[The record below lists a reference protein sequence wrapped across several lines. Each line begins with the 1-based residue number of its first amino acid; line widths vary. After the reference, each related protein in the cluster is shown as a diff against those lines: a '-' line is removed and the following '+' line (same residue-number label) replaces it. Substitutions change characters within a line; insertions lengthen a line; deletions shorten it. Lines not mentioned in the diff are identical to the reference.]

1 MKKIVSNVL
10 IVSTQLIIGGLF
22 LFMLFSANTED
33 NRVVVVENNNLDKM
47 ADAVSELFEV
57 DHATLLKVDEKKEEE
72 LISAEEKAKQEEEAR
87 IAAEQEAAR
96 IAQEEAARAEAE
108 RKAQEEAAEAAR
120 NATYVDASGYIS
132 KPAAGFNVTT
142 GNKSYSLSA
151 EEFNVVAGVIG
162 CEGAGENDMLAV
174 ASVIFNRADRNGSSP
189 YAEVTRAGQFSCIR
203 LYNASHTQKG
213 TNALNAAISG
223 IRNTGYTSFN
233 CPGCAPAIDHHIEDR
248 GNWYY

>member
-1 MKKIVSNVL
+1 
-10 IVSTQLIIGGLF
+10 
-22 LFMLFSANTED
+22 
-33 NRVVVVENNNLDKM
+33 
-47 ADAVSELFEV
+47 
-57 DHATLLKVDEKKEEE
+57 
-72 LISAEEKAKQEEEAR
+72 
-87 IAAEQEAAR
+87 
-96 IAQEEAARAEAE
+96 
-108 RKAQEEAAEAAR
+108 
-120 NATYVDASGYIS
+120 
-132 KPAAGFNVTT
+132 
-142 GNKSYSLSA
+142 
-151 EEFNVVAGVIG
+151 
-162 CEGAGENDMLAV
+162 MLAV